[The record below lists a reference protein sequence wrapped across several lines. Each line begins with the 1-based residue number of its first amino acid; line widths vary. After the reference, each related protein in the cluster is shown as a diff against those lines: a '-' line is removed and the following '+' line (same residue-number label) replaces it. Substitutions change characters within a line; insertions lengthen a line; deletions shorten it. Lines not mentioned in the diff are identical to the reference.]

1 MLEEFKHTMYGGET
15 INVAIIEDVSTIRT
29 SYDMFLSKKENINV
43 IISADSVETFF
54 DQWDDQKL
62 DLVLSDIG
70 LPGKSGIEGISM
82 IKEKSAE
89 TDIILITIFE
99 DEERIFK
106 ALCAGASGYLLKSMP
121 LPKLVEEI
129 NNYRSGG
136 AAMTPIVAKKVMNYF
151 APKKQYKTV
160 LTAKE
165 KQVVLCIVDGLTYK
179 EVASRL
185 GISVNTVCTHVKK
198 IFKKL
203 HINTRSQIVAMSLKG
218 EI

>member
-1 MLEEFKHTMYGGET
+1 MYGAEK
-15 INVAIIEDVSTIRT
+15 INVAIIEDVATIRT
-29 SYDMFLSKKENINV
+29 SYAMFLSQKENINV
-43 IISADSVETFF
+43 LISADSVESFF
-54 DQWDDQKL
+54 EQWQGQKI

-70 LPGKSGIEGISM
+70 LPGKSGIEGIGM
-82 IKEKSAE
+82 IKEKSIE

-106 ALCAGASGYLLKSMP
+106 ALCAGASGYLLKSMS

-151 APKKQYKTV
+151 APKRDYKSV

-165 KQVVLCIVDGLTYK
+165 KQVVLCVVDGLTYK

-198 IFKKL
+198 IFRKL
-203 HINTRSQIVAMSLKG
+203 HINTRSEIVAMSLKG

>member
-1 MLEEFKHTMYGGET
+1 MYGAEK
-15 INVAIIEDVSTIRT
+15 INVAIIEDVATIRT
-29 SYDMFLSKKENINV
+29 SYAMFLSQKDNINV
-43 IISADSVETFF
+43 LISADSVESFF
-54 DQWDDQKL
+54 EQWNQQKI

-70 LPGKSGIEGISM
+70 LPGKSGIEGIRM

-136 AAMTPIVAKKVMNYF
+136 AAMTPIVAKKVINYF
-151 APKKQYKTV
+151 APKRDYKSV

-165 KQVVLCIVDGLTYK
+165 KQVVLCVVDGLTYK

-185 GISVNTVCTHVKK
+185 GISFNTVCTHIKK

-203 HINTRSQIVAMSLKG
+203 HINTRSEIVAMSLKG

>member
-1 MLEEFKHTMYGGET
+1 M
-15 INVAIIEDVSTIRT
+15 S
-29 SYDMFLSKKENINV
+29 
-43 IISADSVETFF
+43 
-54 DQWDDQKL
+54 
-62 DLVLSDIG
+62 
-70 LPGKSGIEGISM
+70 
-82 IKEKSAE
+82 
-89 TDIILITIFE
+89 
-99 DEERIFK
+99 
-106 ALCAGASGYLLKSMP
+106 

-151 APKKQYKTV
+151 APKRDYKSV

-165 KQVVLCIVDGLTYK
+165 KQVVLCVVDGLTYK

-198 IFKKL
+198 IFRKL
-203 HINTRSQIVAMSLKG
+203 HINTRSEIVAMSLKG